1 MWAWMCAICVSI
13 SSETSSPASA
23 RFSRGCVASMQIRS
37 ISFVNG
43 EEVD

>member
-13 SSETSSPASA
+13 SSETSSPALA
-23 RFSRGCVASMQIRS
+23 QFSGGRVDGMQIRLAL
-37 ISFVNG
+37 FVNS